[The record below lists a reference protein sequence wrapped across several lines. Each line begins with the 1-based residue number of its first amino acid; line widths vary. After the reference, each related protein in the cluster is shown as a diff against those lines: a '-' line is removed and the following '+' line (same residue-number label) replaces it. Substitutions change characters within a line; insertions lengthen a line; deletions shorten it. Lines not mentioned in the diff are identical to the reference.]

1 VTTLQQR
8 RNLRRRRPAPSLHWQ
23 NILGFMLIVI
33 PVTIWVHHE
42 YKIHACGQLTI
53 VEVCK

>member
-1 VTTLQQR
+1 VTTLQHR
-8 RNLRRRRPAPSLHWQ
+8 RNLRRRKPVPGLHWQ
-23 NILGFMLIVI
+23 HILGFMLIVI
-33 PVTIWVHHE
+33 PVTIWAHYE